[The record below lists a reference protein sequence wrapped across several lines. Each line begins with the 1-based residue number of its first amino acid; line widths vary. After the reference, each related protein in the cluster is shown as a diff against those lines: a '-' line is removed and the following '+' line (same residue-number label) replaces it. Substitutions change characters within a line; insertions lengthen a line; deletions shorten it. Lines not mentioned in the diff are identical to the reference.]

1 MRRLLPGVFGLAL
14 LCCGVAVAQ
23 EKAPIVLGLHADMS
37 SGSALA
43 GEAIRRGALLAISEI
58 NAQGGLLGGRKLELV
73 VRDHHG
79 VPARATEQLP
89 ELASM
94 PHLVALLSGLHSPP
108 VVQNLPFIHE
118 HQLIVVSPWAA
129 ATGMVHHE
137 LSPNYTF
144 RVSMDDARVGD
155 YLVAQALARGHERLG
170 VILEKT
176 AWGRSNEKAITAA
189 LARRHLTPVAVQ
201 WFNWADAD
209 MEVQVSALERAGAEA
224 LILVANAPEGAAIVR
239 TVARRPPDKRLPLYA
254 HSGIIGGDFVGQAG
268 GALSAV
274 DLRVVQ
280 TFSFVGNRSA
290 RARAVAA
297 KYHAQFGTRSDEEI
311 FSAAGT
317 AQAHDTVWLLAL
329 AIQKAKST
337 ERARVRDALERL
349 GPYQGL
355 VRTYQPAFT
364 PSRHEALSPS
374 DFKMATFNPRGVL
387 VPAQP

>member
-1 MRRLLPGVFGLAL
+1 MLRRGRGTGEGAHRPGAARGH
-14 LCCGVAVAQ
+14 
-23 EKAPIVLGLHADMS
+23 EP
-37 SGSALA
+37 GSALA

-89 ELASM
+89 ELARM
-94 PHLVALLSGLHSPP
+94 PHLVAILTGLHSPP
-108 VVQNLPFIHE
+108 VIQNLGFIHE
-118 HQLIVVSPWAA
+118 HQLIIVSPWAA
-129 ATGMVHHE
+129 ATGVVQHE
-137 LSPNYTF
+137 LTPNYTF
-144 RVSMDDARVGD
+144 RISLDDERVGD
-155 YLVAQALARGHERLG
+155 FLVARAFARGHERLA

-189 LARRHLTPVAVQ
+189 LARRGRKPVSVQ

-209 MEVQVSALERAGAEA
+209 MEPQVAAVERAGAEA
-224 LILVANAPEGAAIVR
+224 LLLVANAPEGAALVK
-239 TVARRPPDKRLPLYA
+239 TVARRPPGHRLPLYA
-254 HSGIIGGDFVGQAG
+254 HSGITGGDFAQRAG
-268 GALSAV
+268 EALSAV

-290 RARAVAA
+290 RARAAAA
-297 KYHAQFGTRSDEEI
+297 KYHAMFGTRSEEDI

-317 AQAHDTVWLLAL
+317 AQAHDAVWLLAL

-337 ERARVRDALERL
+337 ERARVRDALEHL
-349 GPYQGL
+349 GPYEGL
-355 VRTYQPAFT
+355 VRTYRPAFT

-374 DFKMATFNPRGVL
+374 DFRMVTFNPRGVL

>member
-1 MRRLLPGVFGLAL
+1 MRRLLPGLFGLAL

-23 EKAPIVLGLHADMS
+23 EKAPIVLALHADMS

-43 GEAIRRGALLAISEI
+43 GEAIRRGALLALSEI

-89 ELASM
+89 ELARM
-94 PHLVALLSGLHSPP
+94 PHLVAILTGLHSPP
-108 VVQNLPFIHE
+108 VIQNLGFIHE
-118 HQLIVVSPWAA
+118 HQLLILSPWAA
-129 ATGMVHHE
+129 ATGVVHHE
-137 LSPNYTF
+137 LTPNYTF
-144 RVSMDDARVGD
+144 RISLDDERVGEF
-155 YLVAQALARGHERLG
+155 LVAQALARGHERLA

-189 LARRHLTPVAVQ
+189 LARHGRQPVSVQ
-201 WFNWADAD
+201 WFNWADVD
-209 MEVQVSALERAGAEA
+209 MEPQVAAVERAGAEA
-224 LILVANAPEGAAIVR
+224 LLLVANAPEGAAIVK
-239 TVARRPPDKRLPLYA
+239 TVARRPPGNRLPLYA
-254 HSGIIGGDFVGQAG
+254 HSGITGGDFAPRAG
-268 GALSAV
+268 EALSAV

-290 RARAVAA
+290 RARAAAA
-297 KYHAQFGTRSDEEI
+297 KYHAMFGTRSDEDI

-317 AQAHDTVWLLAL
+317 AQAHDAVWLLAL

-337 ERARVRDALERL
+337 ERARVRDALEHL
-349 GPYQGL
+349 GPYEGL
-355 VRTYQPAFT
+355 VRTYRPAFT

-374 DFKMATFNPRGVL
+374 DYRMATFNPRGVL
-387 VPAQP
+387 VPARP

>member
-1 MRRLLPGVFGLAL
+1 MRRLLPGVFCLAL
-14 LCCGVAVAQ
+14 LCCGMAVAQ
-23 EKAPIVLGLHADMS
+23 EKAPIVLALHADMS

-43 GEAIRRGALLAISEI
+43 GEALRRGALLAIWEI

-108 VVQNLPFIHE
+108 VIQNLPFLHE

-189 LARRHLTPVAVQ
+189 LARRHLTPAAVQ

-297 KYHAQFGTRSDEEI
+297 KYHARFGTRSDEDI

-329 AIQKAKST
+329 AIRKAKST